1 MSSFFPKSLPKL
13 TEKLTNYHFKF
24 EKSLTDDSDI
34 MSIDIEIV
42 HKLLKNDPDPV
53 THYYRDDYDTIYTM
67 SDIHAD
73 YKTFLTHLQNFGIIE
88 RANIDDIYNISNIT
102 DVEWKCGPRTLL
114 VICGDIVDGKR
125 GNVEVKDDNQG
136 LYEIL
141 LHAFLRNLKISAQE
155 KGSDVI
161 LLYGNHDVRMFKFRH
176 TDIPDGMTLKMIEK
190 FMHTNAKK
198 RYNKYVNKEKIYI
211 QHSNHI
217 RAYILKPFYKQFTL
231 FFGIV
236 NKGFFKN
243 KFDMLF
249 IHGGFH
255 NKSNTKDML
264 ISIEN
269 LQDNLMKNFDN
280 NEVFQSIMNELSK
293 PDSAMW
299 TRYYTEG
306 NFIKKQNPKEC
317 DKVKNFPTVIVG
329 HCQNSNHNYLQ
340 NDDDERPCTKTILR
354 SPQINEDGEIINHT
368 SSTPNCIYPKC
379 YTYKKTPKI
388 INIDNI
394 LSSCFEDHN
403 SELYEMLKIK
413 KKGGEKKFSKFSS
426 VFIKDGKVNEYNLEE
441 AYQETS
447 SPTKGGR
454 TKHKRRRKSKKATKK
469 RKRRSRNRR

>member
-1 MSSFFPKSLPKL
+1 MSSFLQKKSLTKL
-13 TEKLTNYHFKF
+13 TEKLTIDHFKLEESF
-24 EKSLTDDSDI
+24 TSSGDI
-34 MSIDIEIV
+34 MSINIEIV
-42 HKLLKNDPDPV
+42 HELLKNDPDPV
-53 THYYRDDYDTIYTM
+53 THYHRNDYDTIYTM

-102 DVEWKCGPRTLL
+102 DVKWKCGSRTLL

-125 GNVEVKDDNQG
+125 GEREVKDEQG
-136 LYEIL
+136 TYEIL

-161 LLYGNHDVRMFKFRH
+161 LLYGNHDVRMFNFRH
-176 TDIPDGMTLKMIEK
+176 MNIPKHLSLDDIQK
-190 FMHTNAKK
+190 FMHSNAQKLYNAYVDKK
-198 RYNKYVNKEKIYI
+198 NIFI

-231 FFGIV
+231 FFGIENNNV
-236 NKGFFKN
+236 FKT

-255 NKSNTKDML
+255 NHQLNPKDML
-264 ISIEN
+264 ISIKN

-280 NEVFQSIMNELSK
+280 DKVFQSIMKELSE

-306 NFIKKQNPKEC
+306 NFIEKQNPEEC
-317 DKVKNFPTVIVG
+317 DKVENFPTVIVG
-329 HCQNSNHNYLQ
+329 HCRNSNHNYLQ
-340 NDDDERPCTKTILR
+340 NDDDERPCTKNKNKY
-354 SPQINEDGEIINHT
+354 SM
-368 SSTPNCIYPKC
+368 PNCIYPKC
-379 YTYKKTPKI
+379 YTDKKTPKI

-394 LSSCFEDHN
+394 LSSCYQYHN
-403 SELYEMLKIK
+403 SELYEMLKIE
-413 KKGGEKKFSKFSS
+413 KKGDEKKFSKFSS
-426 VFIKDGKVNEYNLEE
+426 VFIKDGKVNEYNLVK